1 MALITFEDVSFF
13 YPEQTMPALKHISF
27 QAEAGEFLVLCGPS
41 GCGKTTL
48 LKQLKP
54 VLVPGGMRSGAV
66 RFHGQSIE
74 EVSAREQ
81 AARIGYVFQSPENQ
95 IVTDKVWHELA
106 FGLESLGYE
115 SSEIRRRVVEI
126 ATFFGIQNW
135 FYEEITHL
143 SGGQKQL
150 LNLAA
155 IMTMQPEVI
164 VLDEPTSQ
172 LDPIAASDF
181 LNTLAKI
188 NRELGTTILIIE
200 QRLEE
205 VFPLADRVLV
215 MSKDGELICEGE
227 PRKVGMELRTSKSV
241 MFQAMPTAMRIWNGI
256 ANEQECPVTIRE
268 GREFLTVLAKEQ
280 TPQEL
285 PEEKE
290 EGLSGETKPCVL
302 EAENIW
308 FRYEQNGPDIIKGM
322 KLSLHKGEWLCL
334 LGGNGTGKTTAIK
347 VLSGLQKPY
356 RGTVTTREEIGY
368 LPQNPQTL
376 FVKKTVEADLREVL
390 TGQQSEKEE
399 RLRDM
404 IKLCRLTGLEQ
415 RHPYD
420 LSGGE
425 QQRLGLAKVL
435 LRQPGILLLDEPT
448 KGLDIEMKC
457 ILAEVL
463 QELLQQGIAILMVSH
478 DVEFCAAYAKQCALF
493 FDGAIVT
500 QDTPR
505 RFFSGNS
512 FYTTAAN
519 RIARA
524 FLPQAVVA
532 EDVILAFGGE
542 AEKPDKKTEERL
554 DTKREKT
561 ITEHTVCGQENETG
575 YEEAT
580 SSVQPKQNR
589 KSQKPKLPMRTC
601 VATVMILLLIPIT
614 LYFGV
619 RTGRYNVSS
628 VLVLLECM
636 MPFFLVYEGKKPKPR
651 ELVVIAVLCA
661 IGVAGRAAF
670 FMLPQFKPVMALT
683 IIAGVAMGAETGF
696 LVGAMTMLVSNI
708 LFSQGPWTPW
718 QMFAMGIVGFLA
730 GLLFRKGRLPANRLT
745 LCIFGGLAA
754 LVIYGGIMNPAAALV
769 WGNQSLN
776 RNILIAYYISGFP
789 MDCIH
794 GFATIVFLLLAA
806 KPMIEKL
813 ERIEKKYGFPQVA
826 D

>member
-13 YPEQTMPALKHISF
+13 YPEQTTPALKHISF

-115 SSEIRRRVVEI
+115 SAEIRRRVVEI

-135 FYEEITHL
+135 FYEEIKHL

-227 PRKVGMELRTSKSV
+227 PRKVGMELRTRKSV

-290 EGLSGETKPCVL
+290 EGLSAETKPCVL

-390 TGQQSEKEE
+390 TGQRSEKEE

-435 LRQPGILLLDEPT
+435 LWQPGILLLDEPT

-524 FLPQAVVA
+524 FLPQAIVA

-542 AEKPDKKTEERL
+542 AEKPDKKTEERKQTCEL
-554 DTKREKT
+554 
-561 ITEHTVCGQENETG
+561 QEPAEPQQKL
-575 YEEAT
+575 
-580 SSVQPKQNR
+580 SKQSKQNR
-589 KSQKPKLPMRTC
+589 KSQKFKLPMRTC

-628 VLVLLECM
+628 MLVLLECM
-636 MPFFLVYEGKKPKPR
+636 LPFFLVYEGKKPKPR

>member
-1 MALITFEDVSFF
+1 MALFAFEDVSFL
-13 YPEQTMPALKHISF
+13 YPEQTIPVLSHISF
-27 QAEAGEFLVLCGPS
+27 QVEAGEFLVLCGPS

-54 VLVPGGMRSGAV
+54 VLVSGGIRSGRILFREQELEAL
-66 RFHGQSIE
+66 S
-74 EVSAREQ
+74 SREQ
-81 AARIGYVFQSPENQ
+81 AACIGYVFQSPENQ

-106 FGLESLGYE
+106 FGLESLGYDT
-115 SSEIRRRVVEI
+115 SEIRRRVVET

-135 FYEEITHL
+135 FYQEVARL

-164 VLDEPTSQ
+164 ILDEPTSQ

-181 LNTLAKI
+181 LNTLAKLH
-188 NRELGTTILIIE
+188 RELGTTILIIE

-205 VFPLADRVLV
+205 VFPLADRILV
-215 MSKDGELICEGE
+215 MNPDGRLLCDGDPQTVGLELKKQGNA
-227 PRKVGMELRTSKSV
+227 
-241 MFQAMPTAMRIWNGI
+241 MFRAMPTAMRIWNGI
-256 ANEQECPVTIRE
+256 PNEQECPVTIQE
-268 GREFLTVLAKEQ
+268 GREFLKAVAESREPKALFPKRLERK
-280 TPQEL
+280 
-285 PEEKE
+285 PEEKPMVE
-290 EGLSGETKPCVL
+290 DSCVL
-302 EAENIW
+302 QAQDIW
-308 FRYEQNGPDIIKGM
+308 FRYEKNGADIIKGM
-322 KLSLHKGEWLCL
+322 NLTVYKGEWLAL

-356 RGTVTTREEIGY
+356 RGTVTVEAGIGY

-376 FVKKTVEADLREVL
+376 FVRKTVEEDLQEVL
-390 TGQQSEKEE
+390 TGTQEEYEK
-399 RLRDM
+399 RM
-404 IKLCRLTGLEQ
+404 QNIVTLCRLNGLEQ

-435 LRQPGILLLDEPT
+435 LRQPELLLLDEPT
-448 KGLDIEMKC
+448 KGLDAEMKQV
-457 ILAEVL
+457 LAEIL
-463 QELLQQGIAILMVSH
+463 QELLREGMAILMVSH
-478 DVEFCAAYAKQCALF
+478 DVEFCAEYAHRCALV
-493 FDGAIVT
+493 FDGTIVT
-500 QDTPR
+500 EDTPG

-519 RIARA
+519 RMARNL
-524 FLPQAVVA
+524 LPDAIVA
-532 EDVILAFGGE
+532 EDVIRAFGGE
-542 AEKPDKKTEERL
+542 LKEAKSETDL
-554 DTKREKT
+554 N
-561 ITEHTVCGQENETG
+561 TVEAVRQENVVSEETDAG
-575 YEEAT
+575 LLERPEVLT
-580 SSVQPKQNR
+580 KKR
-589 KSQKPKLPMRTC
+589 KLSMRTW
-601 VATVMILLLIPIT
+601 VAVGMILVLIPIT
-614 LYFGV
+614 LYIGI

-628 VLVLLECM
+628 VLILLECM
-636 MPFFLVYEGKKPKPR
+636 LPFFLIYEGRKPKPR

-683 IIAGVAMGAETGF
+683 IIAGAALGAESGF
-696 LVGAMTMLVSNI
+696 LVGAMTMLASNI

-730 GLLFRKGRLPANRLT
+730 GILFCKGGLPANRLT
-745 LCIFGGLAA
+745 LCMFGGMSAVL
-754 LVIYGGIMNPAAALV
+754 IYGGIMNPAAAFL
-769 WGNQSLN
+769 WENQSVN
-776 RNILIAYYISGFP
+776 WKIIAAYYVSGFP

-794 GFATIVFLLLAA
+794 GLATIMFLFLAA

-813 ERIEKKYGFPQVA
+813 ERIKIKYGFPQVA

>member
-1 MALITFEDVSFF
+1 MELFTIRDLSFF
-13 YPEQTMPALKHISF
+13 YPEQTTPALKHISF

-115 SSEIRRRVVEI
+115 SAEIRRRVVEI

-188 NRELGTTILIIE
+188 NRELETTILIIE

-290 EGLSGETKPCVL
+290 EGLSAEAKPCVL

-356 RGTVTTREEIGY
+356 RGTVTTQEEIGY

-478 DVEFCAAYAKQCALF
+478 DVEFCAAYAKRCALF

-554 DTKREKT
+554 DTKEEKT
-561 ITEHTVCGQENETG
+561 ITEHTVCGQE
-575 YEEAT
+575 
-580 SSVQPKQNR
+580 KQNR

-628 VLVLLECM
+628 MLVLLECM
-636 MPFFLVYEGKKPKPR
+636 LPFFLVYEGKKPKPR

>member
-13 YPEQTMPALKHISF
+13 YPEQTTPALKHISF

-115 SSEIRRRVVEI
+115 SAEIRRRVVEI

-188 NRELGTTILIIE
+188 NRELETTILIIE

-290 EGLSGETKPCVL
+290 EGLSAEAKPCVL

-356 RGTVTTREEIGY
+356 RGTVTTQEEIGY

-478 DVEFCAAYAKQCALF
+478 DVEFCAAYAKRCALF

-554 DTKREKT
+554 DTKEEKT
-561 ITEHTVCGQENETG
+561 ITEHTVCGQE
-575 YEEAT
+575 
-580 SSVQPKQNR
+580 KQNR

-628 VLVLLECM
+628 MLVLLECM
-636 MPFFLVYEGKKPKPR
+636 LPFFLVYEGKKPKPR

>member
-13 YPEQTMPALKHISF
+13 YPEQTTPALKHISF

-115 SSEIRRRVVEI
+115 SAEIRRRVVEI

-280 TPQEL
+280 MPQEL

-290 EGLSGETKPCVL
+290 EGLSAEAKPCVL

-457 ILAEVL
+457 ILVEVL

-478 DVEFCAAYAKQCALF
+478 DVEFCAAYAKRCALF

-554 DTKREKT
+554 DTKEEKT
-561 ITEHTVCGQENETG
+561 ITEHTVCGQE
-575 YEEAT
+575 
-580 SSVQPKQNR
+580 KQNR

-628 VLVLLECM
+628 MLVLLECM
-636 MPFFLVYEGKKPKPR
+636 LPFFLVYEGKKPKPR

>member
-13 YPEQTMPALKHISF
+13 YPEQTTPALKHISF

-81 AARIGYVFQSPENQ
+81 TARIGYVFQSPENQ

-115 SSEIRRRVVEI
+115 SAEIRRRVVEI

-290 EGLSGETKPCVL
+290 EGLSAETKPCVL

-308 FRYEQNGPDIIKGM
+308 FRYEQNGSDIIKGM
-322 KLSLHKGEWLCL
+322 KLSLQKGEWLCL

-478 DVEFCAAYAKQCALF
+478 DVEFCAAYTKQCALF

-542 AEKPDKKTEERL
+542 AEKPDKKTKERKQTCEL
-554 DTKREKT
+554 
-561 ITEHTVCGQENETG
+561 QEP
-575 YEEAT
+575 AAK
-580 SSVQPKQNR
+580 QPKQNR
-589 KSQKPKLPMRTC
+589 KSQKPQKLKLPMRTC

-636 MPFFLVYEGKKPKPR
+636 LPFFLVYEGKKPKPR

>member
-13 YPEQTMPALKHISF
+13 YPEQTTPALKHISF

-115 SSEIRRRVVEI
+115 SAEIRRRVVEI

-188 NRELGTTILIIE
+188 NRELETTILIIE

-256 ANEQECPVTIRE
+256 A
-268 GREFLTVLAKEQ
+268 KEQ

-290 EGLSGETKPCVL
+290 EGLSAEAKPCVL

-356 RGTVTTREEIGY
+356 RGTVTTQEEIGY

-478 DVEFCAAYAKQCALF
+478 DVEFCAAYAKRCALF

-554 DTKREKT
+554 DTKEEKT
-561 ITEHTVCGQENETG
+561 ITEHTVCGQE
-575 YEEAT
+575 
-580 SSVQPKQNR
+580 KQNR

-628 VLVLLECM
+628 MLVLLECM
-636 MPFFLVYEGKKPKPR
+636 LPFFLVYEGKKPKPR

>member
-115 SSEIRRRVVEI
+115 SAEIRRRVVEI

-290 EGLSGETKPCVL
+290 EGLSAETKPCVL

-478 DVEFCAAYAKQCALF
+478 DVEFCAAYA
-493 FDGAIVT
+493 
-500 QDTPR
+500 
-505 RFFSGNS
+505 
-512 FYTTAAN
+512 
-519 RIARA
+519 
-524 FLPQAVVA
+524 
-532 EDVILAFGGE
+532 
-542 AEKPDKKTEERL
+542 
-554 DTKREKT
+554 
-561 ITEHTVCGQENETG
+561 
-575 YEEAT
+575 
-580 SSVQPKQNR
+580 
-589 KSQKPKLPMRTC
+589 
-601 VATVMILLLIPIT
+601 
-614 LYFGV
+614 
-619 RTGRYNVSS
+619 
-628 VLVLLECM
+628 
-636 MPFFLVYEGKKPKPR
+636 
-651 ELVVIAVLCA
+651 
-661 IGVAGRAAF
+661 
-670 FMLPQFKPVMALT
+670 
-683 IIAGVAMGAETGF
+683 
-696 LVGAMTMLVSNI
+696 
-708 LFSQGPWTPW
+708 
-718 QMFAMGIVGFLA
+718 
-730 GLLFRKGRLPANRLT
+730 
-745 LCIFGGLAA
+745 
-754 LVIYGGIMNPAAALV
+754 
-769 WGNQSLN
+769 
-776 RNILIAYYISGFP
+776 
-789 MDCIH
+789 
-794 GFATIVFLLLAA
+794 
-806 KPMIEKL
+806 
-813 ERIEKKYGFPQVA
+813 
-826 D
+826 

>member
-13 YPEQTMPALKHISF
+13 YPEQTTPALKHISF

-115 SSEIRRRVVEI
+115 SAEIRRRVVEI

-280 TPQEL
+280 MPQEL

-290 EGLSGETKPCVL
+290 EGLSAEAKPCVL

-554 DTKREKT
+554 DTKEEKT
-561 ITEHTVCGQENETG
+561 ITEHTVCGQE
-575 YEEAT
+575 
-580 SSVQPKQNR
+580 KQNR

-628 VLVLLECM
+628 MLVLLECM
-636 MPFFLVYEGKKPKPR
+636 LPFFLVYEGKKPKPR

-776 RNILIAYYISGFP
+776 RNILIAYFRISDGLYSWI
-789 MDCIH
+789 CNNSI
-794 GFATIVFLLLAA
+794 FAA
-806 KPMIEKL
+806 
-813 ERIEKKYGFPQVA
+813 GSQA
-826 D
+826 DD

>member
-13 YPEQTMPALKHISF
+13 YPEQTTPALKHISF

-115 SSEIRRRVVEI
+115 SAEIRRRVVEI

-135 FYEEITHL
+135 FYEEIKHL

-227 PRKVGMELRTSKSV
+227 PRKVGMELRTRKSV

-290 EGLSGETKPCVL
+290 EGLSAETKPCVL

-390 TGQQSEKEE
+390 TGQRSEKEE

-435 LRQPGILLLDEPT
+435 LWQPGILLLDEPT

-524 FLPQAVVA
+524 FLPQAIVA

-542 AEKPDKKTEERL
+542 AEKPDKKTEERKQTCEL
-554 DTKREKT
+554 
-561 ITEHTVCGQENETG
+561 QEPAEPQQKL
-575 YEEAT
+575 
-580 SSVQPKQNR
+580 SKQSKQNR
-589 KSQKPKLPMRTC
+589 KSQKFKLPMRTC

-628 VLVLLECM
+628 MLVLLECM
-636 MPFFLVYEGKKPKPR
+636 LPFFLVYEGKKPKPR

-696 LVGAMTMLVSNI
+696 LVGAMPMLVSNI

>member
-13 YPEQTMPALKHISF
+13 YPEQTTPALKHISF

-54 VLVPGGMRSGAV
+54 VLVPGGMQSGAV

-81 AARIGYVFQSPENQ
+81 TARIGYVFQSPENQ

-115 SSEIRRRVVEI
+115 SAEIRRRVVEI

-290 EGLSGETKPCVL
+290 EGLSAETKPCVL

-542 AEKPDKKTEERL
+542 AEKPDKGPEERL
-554 DTKREKT
+554 DTKEEKT
-561 ITEHTVCGQENETG
+561 ITEHTVCGQE
-575 YEEAT
+575 
-580 SSVQPKQNR
+580 KQNR
-589 KSQKPKLPMRTC
+589 KSQKSKLPMRTC

-628 VLVLLECM
+628 MLVLLECM
-636 MPFFLVYEGKKPKPR
+636 LPFFLVYEGKKPKPR

>member
-13 YPEQTMPALKHISF
+13 YPEQTTPVLRHISF

-54 VLVPGGMRSGAV
+54 ILVPGGNRSGCI
-66 RFHGQSIE
+66 RFRGQSIE
-74 EVSAREQ
+74 AVSAREQ

-115 SSEIRRRVVEI
+115 SAEIRRRVVEI
-126 ATFFGIQNW
+126 ATFFGMQNW
-135 FYEEITHL
+135 FYEEIAHL

-164 VLDEPTSQ
+164 ILDEPTSQ

-215 MSKDGELICEGE
+215 MNEDGELICEGE
-227 PRKVGMELRTSKSV
+227 PRRVGMELRMQQSL
-241 MFQAMPTAMRIWNGI
+241 MFKAMPTAMQIWNGI
-256 ANEQECPVTIRE
+256 SNQQECPVTIRE
-268 GREFLTVLAKEQ
+268 GREFLTVLAKERE
-280 TPQEL
+280 PRKL
-285 PEEKE
+285 SEEKE
-290 EGLSGETKPCVL
+290 EELPAEKEACVL

-308 FRYEQNGPDIIKGM
+308 FRYEQNGLDIIKGM
-322 KLSLHKGEWLCL
+322 GLSLHKGEWLAL
-334 LGGNGTGKTTAIK
+334 LGGNGTGKTTAVK

-356 RGTVTTREEIGY
+356 RGTVAAKETIGY

-376 FVKKTVEADLREVL
+376 FVKKTVEADMREVL
-390 TGQQSEKEE
+390 TGSRSEREE
-399 RLRDM
+399 RLQDM
-404 IKLCRLTGLEQ
+404 IKLCRLNGLEQ

-463 QELLQQGIAILMVSH
+463 QELLRKGIAILMVSH
-478 DVEFCAAYAKQCALF
+478 DVEFCAAYAQSCALF
-493 FDGAIVT
+493 FDGAIVA

-519 RIARA
+519 RIART

-542 AEKPDKKTEERL
+542 AEKQGRRKSEVV
-554 DTKREKT
+554 
-561 ITEHTVCGQENETG
+561 TEHTVCGPEKDDEQ
-575 YEEAT
+575 EEAA
-580 SSVQPKQNR
+580 SPVKQ
-589 KSQKPKLPMRTC
+589 KQAEQKRKLPRRTW
-601 VATVMILLLIPIT
+601 VAAGMILLLIPVT

-628 VLVLLECM
+628 MLVLLECM
-636 MPFFLVYEGKKPKPR
+636 LPFFLIYEGKKPKPR

-683 IIAGVAMGAETGF
+683 IIAGVALGAETGF

-730 GLLFRKGRLPANRLT
+730 GLLFRKGMLPANRLT
-745 LCIFGGLAA
+745 LCIFGGLSAI
-754 LVIYGGIMNPAAALV
+754 LIYGGIMNPAAALV

-776 RNILIAYYISGFP
+776 RNILIAYYVSGFP

>member
-13 YPEQTMPALKHISF
+13 YPEQTTPALKHISF

-115 SSEIRRRVVEI
+115 SAEIRRRVVEI

-280 TPQEL
+280 MPQEL

-290 EGLSGETKPCVL
+290 EGLSAEAKPCVL

-554 DTKREKT
+554 DTKEEKT
-561 ITEHTVCGQENETG
+561 ITEHTVCGQE
-575 YEEAT
+575 
-580 SSVQPKQNR
+580 KQNR

-628 VLVLLECM
+628 MLVLLECM
-636 MPFFLVYEGKKPKPR
+636 LPFFLVYEGKKPKPR

>member
-1 MALITFEDVSFF
+1 
-13 YPEQTMPALKHISF
+13 
-27 QAEAGEFLVLCGPS
+27 
-41 GCGKTTL
+41 
-48 LKQLKP
+48 
-54 VLVPGGMRSGAV
+54 
-66 RFHGQSIE
+66 
-74 EVSAREQ
+74 
-81 AARIGYVFQSPENQ
+81 
-95 IVTDKVWHELA
+95 
-106 FGLESLGYE
+106 
-115 SSEIRRRVVEI
+115 
-126 ATFFGIQNW
+126 
-135 FYEEITHL
+135 
-143 SGGQKQL
+143 
-150 LNLAA
+150 
-155 IMTMQPEVI
+155 
-164 VLDEPTSQ
+164 
-172 LDPIAASDF
+172 
-181 LNTLAKI
+181 
-188 NRELGTTILIIE
+188 
-200 QRLEE
+200 
-205 VFPLADRVLV
+205 
-215 MSKDGELICEGE
+215 
-227 PRKVGMELRTSKSV
+227 
-241 MFQAMPTAMRIWNGI
+241 
-256 ANEQECPVTIRE
+256 
-268 GREFLTVLAKEQ
+268 
-280 TPQEL
+280 
-285 PEEKE
+285 
-290 EGLSGETKPCVL
+290 
-302 EAENIW
+302 
-308 FRYEQNGPDIIKGM
+308 
-322 KLSLHKGEWLCL
+322 
-334 LGGNGTGKTTAIK
+334 
-347 VLSGLQKPY
+347 
-356 RGTVTTREEIGY
+356 
-368 LPQNPQTL
+368 
-376 FVKKTVEADLREVL
+376 
-390 TGQQSEKEE
+390 
-399 RLRDM
+399 
-404 IKLCRLTGLEQ
+404 
-415 RHPYD
+415 
-420 LSGGE
+420 
-425 QQRLGLAKVL
+425 
-435 LRQPGILLLDEPT
+435 
-448 KGLDIEMKC
+448 MKC

-575 YEEAT
+575 HEEAT

-636 MPFFLVYEGKKPKPR
+636 LPFFLVYEGKKPKPR

>member
-13 YPEQTMPALKHISF
+13 YPEQTTPALKHISF

-115 SSEIRRRVVEI
+115 SAEIRRRVVEI

-155 IMTMQPEVI
+155 MMTMQPEVI

-280 TPQEL
+280 MPQEL

-290 EGLSGETKPCVL
+290 EGLSAEAKPCVL

-554 DTKREKT
+554 DTKEEKT
-561 ITEHTVCGQENETG
+561 ITEHTVCGQE
-575 YEEAT
+575 
-580 SSVQPKQNR
+580 KQNR

-628 VLVLLECM
+628 MLVLLECM
-636 MPFFLVYEGKKPKPR
+636 LPFFLVYEGKKPKPR

>member
-13 YPEQTMPALKHISF
+13 YPEQTTPALKHISF

-115 SSEIRRRVVEI
+115 SAEIRRRVVEI

-280 TPQEL
+280 MPQEL

-290 EGLSGETKPCVL
+290 EGLSAEAKPCVL

-542 AEKPDKKTEERL
+542 AEKPDKGPEERL
-554 DTKREKT
+554 DTKEEKT
-561 ITEHTVCGQENETG
+561 ITEHTVCGQE
-575 YEEAT
+575 
-580 SSVQPKQNR
+580 KQNR

-628 VLVLLECM
+628 MLVLLECM
-636 MPFFLVYEGKKPKPR
+636 LPFFLVYEGKKPKPR